1 MKGNIHNNVNKTVR
15 QKIQQILVPY
25 DGTKSSDRAFKNAI
39 HIAKTYDAEIKILT
53 VIKDIATFGFFKTK
67 ADKNLIEKQR
77 KMASKKIEDL
87 KKEAQKSDVLTKSK
101 IVKAD
106 LVSAKIIQYAR
117 NENVDL
123 IVMSRTKH
131 GTAAEKMHNES
142 TVEKVFNE
150 APCSFLHVK

>member
-1 MKGNIHNNVNKTVR
+1 MKGNIINNINKCVR
-15 QKIQQILVPY
+15 QKIQKILVPY

-39 HIAKTYDAEIKILT
+39 HIAKTYDAEIQIIT

-67 ADKNLIEKQR
+67 ADKNLIEKQK
-77 KMASKKIEDL
+77 KMASKKIEQL

-106 LVSAKIIQYAR
+106 LVSEKIIQYAKS
-117 NENVDL
+117 ENVDL
-123 IVMSRTKH
+123 IVMSRTKY

-142 TVEKVFNE
+142 TVQKVFDE